1 MTAEGRLTLDL
12 DTQGDGLPQRYQL
25 EGDVEDVSRQHIA
38 NRNSLL
44 VHPAPF
50 YVGVRRPPYFS
61 EQKAG
66 LDTEIVAV
74 GLDGKPVGGIPVE
87 ITLTQMQWKSVR
99 RAEGDGFYTW
109 DTELVEIPSG
119 NWKIT
124 TAEQPVPLKAAIST
138 GGYFRL
144 EATGTGADGRYAK
157 TRATFYVVGDGYTAW
172 QRFDHNRIELDS
184 READLEAGRHRAHH
198 DPVAVGKRDGAGYDR
213 A

>member
-1 MTAEGRLTLDL
+1 MDFALDL

-61 EQKAG
+61 EQKTG
-66 LDTEIVAV
+66 LDTEIVTV

-119 NWKIT
+119 KRLWGTPKPVSERPAGNG
-124 TAEQPVPLKAAIST
+124 TAFILLRVN
-138 GGYFRL
+138 
-144 EATGTGADGRYAK
+144 EA
-157 TRATFYVVGDGYTAW
+157 
-172 QRFDHNRIELDS
+172 E
-184 READLEAGRHRAHH
+184 
-198 DPVAVGKRDGAGYDR
+198 PPAVKRDLNPASCRTRFRMANLGK
-213 A
+213 